1 MTATVITE
9 PTDAAVQAGIT
20 TWLADKAA
28 AGMMRTDLVFDFT
41 GTAKLLTPLLPEG
54 TGQLQGVRWRGG
66 RKRGTILQWASTEP
80 ILSARGQLRN
90 FEFADLTFASAT
102 PNAGGL
108 YFLSSA
114 AASNQDG
121 RFKRCEWMG
130 SWAYG
135 VGLNGPA
142 TANLNSE
149 ICFDQPSLS
158 NDASFSNAW
167 LWSGMTP
174 GHQQEDQFLNFSIRN
189 SKLEGSHGCYIRFDY
204 GGCVTIDGYAS
215 WLHTGQSNPDA
226 KGLPQPAGTMVQLN
240 GTGHYDGVQMFR
252 AAGVRAEL
260 RSKDSRLIDCG
271 WGAAGH
277 VVWDGLSD
285 TANAFKVGN
294 EQTAMYRGPAR
305 VAYRDCELGGWHG
318 VTGVAPLQV
327 TYDSCSSKFGNPF
340 QAGVPTG
347 NSQLRYD
354 TKTKPLVVAR

>member
-9 PTDAAVQAGIT
+9 PTDAAVQAGIKA
-20 TWLADKAA
+20 WLADKTA

-41 GTAKLLTPLLPEG
+41 GTAKLLTSLLPPD

-80 ILSARGQLRN
+80 MLAARGQLRN
-90 FEFADLTFASAT
+90 FEFADLTFQSAT

-108 YFLSSA
+108 YFLSSV

-121 RFKRCEWMG
+121 LFKRCEWMG

-149 ICFDQPSLS
+149 IAFDQPALS

-174 GHQQEDQFLNFSIRN
+174 GHPQEDQAVNFSIRN
-189 SKLEGSHGCYIRFDY
+189 SKLEGSHGTYLRFDY
-204 GGCVTIDGYAS
+204 GGCVTIDGFNS
-215 WLHTGQSNPDA
+215 WLHTGQSND
-226 KGLPQPAGTMVQLN
+226 GVPAGTMVVL
-240 GTGHYDGVQMFR
+240 GPGPHADGVQMFH
-252 AAGVRAEL
+252 ATGVRAEL
-260 RSKDSRLIDCG
+260 RSKDSRLIDCS

-294 EQTAMYRGPAR
+294 GQTATYRGPAR
-305 VAYRDCELGGWHG
+305 IAYRDCELGGWHG
-318 VTGVAPLQV
+318 VTGIAPLQV
-327 TYDSCSSKFGNPF
+327 SYDSCSSKFGNPF
-340 QAGVPTG
+340 RATGLTG
-347 NSQLRYD
+347 NGQLRYD
-354 TKTKPLVVAR
+354 TAAVPLVTAR